1 MDEKNIQVKT
11 NSNGKAF
18 DFHKIFAA
26 IGLILMVAIVVLSGV
41 WYFVE
46 GQHSGFFGDEE
57 GTIKVATKSANIATK
72 SATESATTSAND

>member
-11 NSNGKAF
+11 NSKSKIF

-26 IGLILMVAIVVLSGV
+26 IGLILTVAIIVLSGV

-46 GQHSGFFGDEE
+46 GQHSSFFGDEE
-57 GTIKVATKSANIATK
+57 GTTKISTSSASIATK